1 MTFWDL
7 FFMLYNFFA
16 VENEDLKLFFCREL
30 CVKRQNQFFDGGGGG
45 FFEDRKKFFLPKVL
59 YWCPGH
65 TLKWAL
71 QYNFTPP
78 PYQCEYVVSDKVL
91 KKVGIH

>member
-1 MTFWDL
+1 
-7 FFMLYNFFA
+7 MLYNFFA
-16 VENEDLKLFFCREL
+16 VENEDLKFFFVANYAL
-30 CVKRQNQFFDGGGGG
+30 KGKISFLMVGGGG
-45 FFEDRKKFFLPKVL
+45 FFEDRKNFFLPKVL

-78 PYQCEYVVSDKVL
+78 PKIIFL
-91 KKVGIH
+91 FTKLTFL